1 MFTLDVKISLGGVN
15 YAKLLSRF
23 SSRSKRS
30 CRAGSRS
37 ERKREREG
45 GRGII
50 SSSVS
55 PEGGRSMIR
64 LPVCLSS
71 GRATLEPVFKL
82 RVISFV

>member
-1 MFTLDVKISLGGVN
+1 MFILDVKISLGGVN

-37 ERKREREG
+37 EREKERG

-71 GRATLEPVFKL
+71 GSATLEPVFKL
-82 RVISFV
+82 RMISFV

>member
-1 MFTLDVKISLGGVN
+1 MQNFFPDSLAEVRGRVVLGVVV
-15 YAKLLSRF
+15 
-23 SSRSKRS
+23 
-30 CRAGSRS
+30 
-37 ERKREREG
+37 RERDRER

-71 GRATLEPVFKL
+71 DRATLEPVFKL

>member
-1 MFTLDVKISLGGVN
+1 MQNFFQDSLAEVRGRVVLGVVV
-15 YAKLLSRF
+15 
-23 SSRSKRS
+23 
-30 CRAGSRS
+30 
-37 ERKREREG
+37 RERDRER
-45 GRGII
+45 GREII

-64 LPVCLSS
+64 LLVCLSS

>member
-1 MFTLDVKISLGGVN
+1 MQNFFRDSLAEVRGRVVLGVVV
-15 YAKLLSRF
+15 
-23 SSRSKRS
+23 
-30 CRAGSRS
+30 
-37 ERKREREG
+37 RER

-64 LPVCLSS
+64 LPVCPSS
-71 GRATLEPVFKL
+71 DRATLEPVFKL